1 MATLDDMIQA
11 VLKRDGNSPTGESLV
26 IHNHLV
32 QQRMFGIRR
41 GVEFY
46 PNQDDDW
53 DTRIK
58 FIQSL
63 HKANKIN
70 LYLDRYWDVLLCTGQ
85 ILFYLRPT
93 GESYRIYFYEKD
105 EFRAY
110 YNGDGDLEEV
120 VIIYSY
126 KVRSEV
132 GQHQVRW
139 IRLRI
144 RTDKIYR
151 TDTEQKPSFDGIDA
165 LTAFGTEEVT
175 DNTLSFIPCV
185 VVNNYTI
192 GSGQDGIG
200 EFDWLKD
207 QIESHEDM
215 MRSMTNNLKFFG
227 NPTLVSTRSRS
238 ELVEA
243 GIDTDLNST
252 RPTLSSNGGW
262 YGSTIST
269 RKSDPFERGNGGER
283 VKRVIGNVQPDE
295 RFGYVA
301 PDPTSPDHSRH
312 IAEVRE
318 SIHYALGG
326 IDELGLKSGATAYE
340 MKTIYGKVAAT
351 AAKKCLHLYD
361 YGLCKVFE
369 LALAAEEKVFRDTL
383 AAALKKDVSQIN
395 DDLINQLMEKGKIPK
410 GVFGLPPG
418 GDRTV
423 KWRFTGPVF
432 EDSPQDILQ
441 KSIVVRNLQE
451 LGVQSLEG
459 LKFLFADKTEKE
471 LLNILAGGYP
481 FRYIQAI
488 AGSASQ
494 MLGLLSQMIQTP
506 DPANPDMPLAASM
519 NITPLLQSTFETI
532 YKELNYGKQFDPADP
547 ISIPSTTRAAGSI
560 PATSSSQPDGER
572 DNASSTPTN
581 GSYAAAGINPP
592 TSQPGAGPEWQSL
605 EGSIQQ
611 GGQPPEYSSP
621 IPVPG
626 GTVNSP
632 TPTVGSNFKDLQQW
646 GSIPTGVP
654 TDLAANPS
662 LLQQLFPTFT
672 NAAKSVGRRKRKGV
686 GK

>member
-11 VLKRDGNSPTGESLV
+11 VLKRDSNSPTGESLIV
-26 IHNHLV
+26 HNHLV

-53 DTRIK
+53 DTRTK
-58 FIQSL
+58 FIQQL
-63 HKANKIN
+63 VKANKID
-70 LYLDRYWDVLLCTGQ
+70 LYLDRCWDILLCTGQ

-93 GESYRIYFYEKD
+93 GESYRIYFYQKD
-105 EFRAY
+105 SFRAY
-110 YNGDGDLEEV
+110 YNGDGDLSEV
-120 VIIYSY
+120 IIIYSY

-132 GQHQVRW
+132 GQHQMRW

-144 RTDKIYR
+144 TADKIYR
-151 TDTEQKPSFDGIDA
+151 CDCEQQPSFDGLDA
-165 LTAFGTEEVT
+165 MQAFNSEQVTE
-175 DNTLSFIPCV
+175 NSLGFIPCV
-185 VVNNYTI
+185 VVNNYST
-192 GSGQDGIG
+192 GPGQDGIG
-200 EFDWLKD
+200 EFEWLKD
-207 QIESHEDM
+207 QIESHDDM
-215 MRSMTNNLKFFG
+215 MRSMTSNLKFFG
-227 NPTLVSTRSRS
+227 NPTLVSTRSS
-238 ELVEA
+238 TELVEA
-243 GIDTDLNST
+243 GIDMDLNST

-262 YGSTIST
+262 YGSTVST
-269 RKSDPFERGNGGER
+269 RKSDPFERGNSGVR

-301 PDPTSPDHSRH
+301 PDPTSPDHSRY

-369 LALAAEEKVFRDTL
+369 LAIAAEEKVFRDTL
-383 AAALKKDVSQIN
+383 AAALKKDIN
-395 DDLINQLMEKGKIPK
+395 AITDDLINQLLEKGKIPK

-423 KWRFTGPVF
+423 KWRHTGPVF

-459 LKFLFADKTEKE
+459 LKFLFTDKTEKE
-471 LLNILAGGYP
+471 LLNVLAGGYP
-481 FRYIQAI
+481 FRYVQAI

-494 MLGLLSQMIQTP
+494 MLGILSQMIQTP

-519 NITPLLQSTFETI
+519 NISPLLQSTFETL
-532 YKELNYGKQFDPADP
+532 YKELNYGKQFDPAQP
-547 ISIPSTTRAAGSI
+547 ISVPTSGRPDTIPAASSI
-560 PATSSSQPDGER
+560 SATSSQSNGSGG
-572 DNASSTPTN
+572 NAS
-581 GSYAAAGINPP
+581 GSLAAAGIFAPQGEYG
-592 TSQPGAGPEWQSL
+592 TGQQQQSL

-611 GGQPPEYSSP
+611 GGGTPEYSSP
-621 IPVPG
+621 LPVPG
-626 GTVNSP
+626 GTVN
-632 TPTVGSNFKDLQQW
+632 TPTQPAGSNFKDLQQW
-646 GSIPTGVP
+646 GSIPTGIP
-654 TDLAANPS
+654 TDLATNPS
-662 LLQQLFPTFT
+662 LLQQLFPTFS
-672 NAAKSVGRRKRKGV
+672 NAVKSTRRSKRKGV